1 VYPETPGPIYSHDM
15 KSEHTFAPMA
25 AEDMAAVSR
34 IVAHCFTGT
43 REDCGRWIEEAGPQH
58 VRIMREADGGI
69 AASLLRIPMGQYFGG
84 RSVPLVGIA
93 GVGVS
98 PEGRGR
104 GTAGALMAAALRE
117 MHEEGT
123 PLSGLYAATQPLY
136 RRVGYEQA
144 GHRFEIRLPM
154 TTLTVRDRAMA
165 VRELTEQDHEA
176 VRECYSHFAGCF
188 DGPLDR
194 GPYIWGRVCGTR
206 DFKYTGFAATGESG
220 EIEGYIYLVTRR
232 KADRGRQEAVVS
244 DLAFTTPRAGRRLL
258 ALLGDFGSMADEAIM
273 FGGPMH
279 PALFLL
285 NEQRFR
291 IDLRDHWMLRVVN
304 VVSALESRGYRRHI
318 AAGLVLD
325 VRDDLIADNTGRW
338 RLEVEAGRG
347 RSGRGGDGPAL
358 SLDVQSLAALYSGYL
373 SATQL
378 RLLGRAEGD
387 EVAIAA
393 ADAIFAGTTP
403 WMSDM
408 Y

>member
-1 VYPETPGPIYSHDM
+1 VYPETLRPIYSPDM
-15 KSEHTFAPMA
+15 KSDHAYGVMTDD
-25 AEDMAAVSR
+25 DMPSISR

-43 REDCGRWIEEAGPQH
+43 PEDCAKWINEAGPQH
-58 VRIMREADGGI
+58 VRIARDAAGGI
-69 AASLLRIPMGQYFGG
+69 AGNLLRIPMGQYFGG

-104 GTAGALMAAALRE
+104 GTAGYLMAAALRE

-136 RRVGYEQA
+136 RHAGYEQA

-154 TTLTVRDRAMA
+154 ATLTVRDRTMA
-165 VRELTEQDHEA
+165 VRELADEDHEA
-176 VRECYSHFAGCF
+176 VQDCYGRFASRF

-194 GPYIWGRVCGTR
+194 GPYIWGRVRGTR
-206 DFKYTGFAATGESG
+206 EFRYTGFAAASESG

-232 KADRGRQEAVVS
+232 KADRGRQEVVIS
-244 DLAFTTPRAGRRLL
+244 DLAFTTPRAGGRLL

-304 VVSALESRGYRRHI
+304 VPSALESRGYRRHI
-318 AAGLVLD
+318 TAGLVLE
-325 VRDDLIADNTGRW
+325 VRDALIAANTGRW
-338 RLEVEAGRG
+338 RLDVEAGRG
-347 RSGRGGDGPAL
+347 RSGRGGDGPTL

-378 RLLGRAEGD
+378 RLLGRVEGD
-387 EVAIAA
+387 GAAIAA
-393 ADAIFAGTTP
+393 ADSIFAGTTP